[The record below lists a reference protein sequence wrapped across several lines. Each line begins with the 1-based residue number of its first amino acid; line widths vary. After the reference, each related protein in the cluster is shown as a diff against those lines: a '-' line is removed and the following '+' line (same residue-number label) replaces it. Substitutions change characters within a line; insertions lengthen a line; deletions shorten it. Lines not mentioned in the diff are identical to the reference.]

1 MVPGKT
7 TQTKK
12 NAFLEKYNKRLAE
25 RNLKSTSQ
33 RDAVIKTFLDM
44 KRHVSLEDLHQE
56 VQKIHP
62 TISFVTVYRT
72 VKLLVGMCLL
82 EERKFIDAATRYE
95 FLTEE
100 EHHDHLICQKCGKII
115 EFENLTIEK
124 LQEEVAKKHNFTIV
138 HHKMELYGYCSRC
151 QSKVK

>member
-12 NAFLEKYNKRLAE
+12 NAFLEKYNRRLTE
-25 RNLKSTSQ
+25 RNFKSTSQ

-62 TISFVTVYRT
+62 TVSFVTVYRT
-72 VKLLVGMCLL
+72 LKLLVGMCLV

-95 FLTEE
+95 FLTEK

-124 LQEEVAKKHNFTIV
+124 LQEEVAKKHNFAIV

-151 QSKVK
+151 QAKVK